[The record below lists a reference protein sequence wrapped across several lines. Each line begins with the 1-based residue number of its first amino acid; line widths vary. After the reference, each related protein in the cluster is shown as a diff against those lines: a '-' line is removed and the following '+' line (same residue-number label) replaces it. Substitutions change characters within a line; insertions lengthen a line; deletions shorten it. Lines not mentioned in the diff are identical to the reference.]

1 MGKERFTINPFPAL
15 ELSDAEKNQLLEL
28 GRTIIEA
35 NFERDE
41 AFFKVGRKVD
51 HRRWKLSKER
61 ERMLV
66 HTERP
71 EYKEPTVDEP
81 FNSVVVKWMEMD
93 IPLRRTGVVQNRDYV
108 YLECTGFVHMANG
121 DRAGYHFL
129 HSIDFPQIP
138 KLSNRVRGDL
148 SICGFFRQVGPNV
161 IDVCKTGLM
170 DPAGDM
176 IRMLAVPVMTEAFL
190 SPLRYVHCGQ
200 MRKLTWKM
208 EKAHA
213 EARLHGAPNP
223 GSACVT
229 CGKPSTGWTLGK
241 SATTCK
247 SCFRALCSGC
257 KIKKKI
263 SLVTADLTLSERK
276 INFCTA
282 CLANASISSAAEIA
296 SYQIMENGRKSGVIP
311 ITIMGTKRKRDAVAT
326 DAMPDEA
333 ARELHRLII
342 VVLKTLQLPADVF
355 ESVEAS
361 ESKVSDRIQSLGLCK
376 LKRMPRKV
384 GVLTVHVKSESTRNE
399 VLTVESPR
407 KLADLC
413 VDAFKLELSRGSYRH
428 VVRVWLPEEEDIALG
443 AIPDRILVQTR
454 EFAEYS
460 SSDAVEKALTA
471 QLPLKI
477 LFRDD
482 AIIVVDKPANVLSV
496 DGTDPHASVSVHRC
510 IASVYPEARMVHRL
524 DQETSGLLVIALTK
538 SAAQSLNAQFRDRSV
553 NKTLGQLML
562 VEMKLGEIESL
573 RR

>member
-1 MGKERFTINPFPAL
+1 MGKERFTINPFPPL
-15 ELSDAEKNQLLEL
+15 ELSDTEKNQLLEL

-35 NFERDE
+35 NFERDDV
-41 AFFKVGRKVD
+41 FFQGGRKVD
-51 HRRWKLSKER
+51 HRRWKLAKER
-61 ERMLV
+61 EHMLV

-71 EYKEPTVDEP
+71 EYTGADAMSNTMHSSSKLPAILSVGRVEGRLDDMMYGVVNPTLEEMRIKASYVHDFDGAAVLSTIVEPSVDEP

-108 YLECTGFVHMANG
+108 YLECTGFVRKSNG

-247 SCFRALCSGC
+247 CCFHVLCSGC

-276 INFCTA
+276 VNFCTA
-282 CLANASISSAAEIA
+282 CLADASISSAAEIA
-296 SYQIMENGRKSGVIP
+296 SYQIIENGRKSG
-311 ITIMGTKRKRDAVAT
+311 
-326 DAMPDEA
+326 
-333 ARELHRLII
+333 II
-342 VVLKTLQLPADVF
+342 R
-355 ESVEAS
+355 SVTS
-361 ESKVSDRIQSLGLCK
+361 HSS
-376 LKRMPRKV
+376 
-384 GVLTVHVKSESTRNE
+384 
-399 VLTVESPR
+399 
-407 KLADLC
+407 
-413 VDAFKLELSRGSYRH
+413 
-428 VVRVWLPEEEDIALG
+428 
-443 AIPDRILVQTR
+443 
-454 EFAEYS
+454 S
-460 SSDAVEKALTA
+460 SSDMTMMS
-471 QLPLKI
+471 QM
-477 LFRDD
+477 
-482 AIIVVDKPANVLSV
+482 SV
-496 DGTDPHASVSVHRC
+496 
-510 IASVYPEARMVHRL
+510 
-524 DQETSGLLVIALTK
+524 
-538 SAAQSLNAQFRDRSV
+538 
-553 NKTLGQLML
+553 
-562 VEMKLGEIESL
+562 
-573 RR
+573 